1 MYENNQSSARLGD
14 SNPNTFHL
22 LWVQRRHQDEGD
34 WTNTK
39 TIAEAREDQAGDGQS
54 CEAGEDE
61 AEPHHHHCQGV
72 QGEEDDVDNPTVQL

>member
-1 MYENNQSSARLGD
+1 MYENNQSSASLGN

-22 LWVQRRHQDEGD
+22 LRVQRRHENEGD

-39 TIAEAREDQAGDGQS
+39 TIAEAREDQAGYRQG

-61 AEPHHHHCQGV
+61 AQPHRHHCQGV
-72 QGEEDDVDNPTVQL
+72 QDEEDDVDNPAV